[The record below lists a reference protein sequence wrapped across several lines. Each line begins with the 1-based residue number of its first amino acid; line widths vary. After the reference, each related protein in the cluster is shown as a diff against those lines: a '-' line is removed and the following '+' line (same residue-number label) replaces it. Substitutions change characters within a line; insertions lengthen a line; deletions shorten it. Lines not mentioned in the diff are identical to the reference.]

1 MVRIAVIDDYQNVA
15 RDLADWGSLPD
26 GSVVDFYT
34 DHLTDHDAL
43 VERLK
48 DYEVIQLMRERTSF
62 PAELL
67 DALPN
72 LRMLSGTGR
81 GYGNTID
88 IPHCTERGIVLTGTG
103 GSAGGSVEELTWALI
118 LGLTKRLRE
127 EDQATREGRWQTN
140 LTPLLSGRRLG
151 VIGLGRLGSRV
162 ARLGLAF
169 NMELIAW
176 SPWLTDER
184 AAEHGATRVSREE
197 LFSTAYVITIHLP
210 LTPESTGLV
219 GAADL
224 AMMRPDAFLINTSR
238 GPIVDEAA
246 LVDALREGVS
256 AARDWT
262 SCHPFL
268 DEEPLP
274 DRPPLPRP
282 PQRAPDAAHWLRDGE
297 PEEGYGSFYAGLT
310 HWPTSRRFSPEN
322 PLKNMINPGS
332 GRGVGAAGVASL
344 PAV

>member
-15 RDLADWGSLPD
+15 RDLADWDSLPD
-26 GSVVDFYT
+26 GSVVYFYS
-34 DHLTDHDAL
+34 DHITDHDAL

-48 DYEVIQLMRERTSF
+48 DCEVIQLMRERTSF

-88 IPHCTERGIVLTGTG
+88 IPHCTEQGIVLTGTG

-140 LTPLLSGRRLG
+140 LSPLLSGRRLG

-169 NMELIAW
+169 NMEIIAW

-184 AAEHGATRVSREE
+184 AAEHGAIRVSREE

-224 AMMRPDAFLINTSR
+224 SMMRPDAFLINTSR
-238 GPIVDEAA
+238 GPIVDEAS
-246 LVDALREGVS
+246 LVDALREGRIGGAGLDV
-256 AARDWT
+256 
-262 SCHPFL
+262 F

-274 DRPPLPRP
+274 AGHPFLGLPNALLTP
-282 PQRAPDAAHWLRDGE
+282 HIGFVTQ
-297 PEEGYGSFYAGLT
+297 EGYGSFYANALANIKAFLAGE
-310 HWPTSRRFSPEN
+310 PT
-322 PLKNMINPGS
+322 NMINPEAWET
-332 GRGVGAAGVASL
+332 R
-344 PAV
+344 

>member
-15 RDLADWGSLPD
+15 RGLADWDSLPD
-26 GSVVDFYT
+26 GSVVDFYS
-34 DHLTDHDAL
+34 DHITDHDAL
-43 VERLK
+43 VERLQ

-127 EDQATREGRWQTN
+127 EDRKTREGRWQTN

-169 NMELIAW
+169 NMDLIAW

-219 GAADL
+219 GAEDL

-246 LVDALREGVS
+246 LVDALREGRIGGAGLDV
-256 AARDWT
+256 
-262 SCHPFL
+262 F

-274 DRPPLPRP
+274 ADHPFLSLPNALLTP
-282 PQRAPDAAHWLRDGE
+282 HIGFVT
-297 PEEGYGSFYAGLT
+297 EEGYGSFYANALANIKAFLAGE
-310 HWPTSRRFSPEN
+310 PTG
-322 PLKNMINPGS
+322 MINPEAWER
-332 GRGVGAAGVASL
+332 RG
-344 PAV
+344 

>member
-15 RDLADWGSLPD
+15 RGLADWDSLPE
-26 GSVVDFYT
+26 GTVVDFFQ
-34 DHLTDHDAL
+34 DNLKDPHAL

-48 DYEVIQLMRERTSF
+48 SYDIIQLMRERTPF
-62 PAELL
+62 PADLL

-72 LRMLSGTGR
+72 LRMLSGTGG

-88 IPHCTERGIVLTGTG
+88 IPHCTGKGIVLTRTG

-127 EDQATREGRWQTN
+127 EDRATRDGHWQLN
-140 LTPLLSGRRLG
+140 LSPTLSGRKLG

-162 ARLGLAF
+162 ARLGRAF

-184 AAEHGATRVSREE
+184 AAEHGAARVSREE
-197 LFSTAYVITIHLP
+197 FFSTAYVITIHLP
-210 LTPESTGLV
+210 LTSESTGLV
-219 GAADL
+219 TAADL

-246 LVDALREGVS
+246 LVDALREGRIGGAGLDV
-256 AARDWT
+256 
-262 SCHPFL
+262 F

-274 DRPPLPRP
+274 KDHPFLSLPNTLLTP
-282 PQRAPDAAHWLRDGE
+282 HIGFVT
-297 PEEGYGSFYAGLT
+297 EEGYAGFYANALANIKAFLAGE
-310 HWPTSRRFSPEN
+310 PTN
-322 PLKNMINPGS
+322 VINADVLEK
-332 GRGVGAAGVASL
+332 RG
-344 PAV
+344 